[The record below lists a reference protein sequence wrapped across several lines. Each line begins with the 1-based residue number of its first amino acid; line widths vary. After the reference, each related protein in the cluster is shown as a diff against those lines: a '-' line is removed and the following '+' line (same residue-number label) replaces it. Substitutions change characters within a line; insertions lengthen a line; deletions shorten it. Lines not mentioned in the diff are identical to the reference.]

1 MAANSRWWI
10 CCIFCLWVTT
20 SAIFAQDNAVIPP
33 AAPPT
38 AITEDARHLLELGQL
53 LMGQN
58 NQTYA
63 LKSAAIDMAKRNE
76 TGEQALR
83 IFRQLVTRYP
93 DFADGW
99 LWLGISLTERL
110 QYTKKHPEGEPLRSK
125 ENIQDGINAF
135 QKAYECRPDDLV
147 CVLYYGEALMTY
159 RQDFDKVRALWEQY
173 LQKAKTDMQKVTSL
187 TQAARACLN
196 KAYFGASNKKL
207 TTEAAKQQLD
217 IADKYINQAMK
228 ICPNAPDVKSM
239 KALLQQYRNVICGK
253 KNEPVSK
260 TR

>member
-1 MAANSRWWI
+1 MAAKFRWWI
-10 CCIFCLWVTT
+10 CCVLFLWVTT
-20 SAIFAQDNAVIPP
+20 ATIFAQESAVIPP
-33 AAPPT
+33 TAPPT

-63 LKSAAIDMAKRNE
+63 LKTTRMDMEKRNE
-76 TGEQALR
+76 TGAQALR
-83 IFRQLVTRYP
+83 IFHQLVTRYP

-99 LWLGISLTERL
+99 LWLGIALTERL
-110 QYTKKHPEGEPLRSK
+110 QYSPKHPEGESLRSK
-125 ENIQDGINAF
+125 EEIAEGMSAF
-135 QKAYECRPDDLV
+135 RKAYECRPDDLV

-159 RQDFDKVRALWEQY
+159 RQDFDKARTLWEQY
-173 LQKAKTDMQKVTSL
+173 LLTARTDMQKVTAL

-196 KAYFGASNKKL
+196 KAYFGANKKKL
-207 TTEAAKQQLD
+207 TPQTAKQLLD
-217 IADKYINQAMK
+217 KADQYINQAIK

-260 TR
+260 AQ